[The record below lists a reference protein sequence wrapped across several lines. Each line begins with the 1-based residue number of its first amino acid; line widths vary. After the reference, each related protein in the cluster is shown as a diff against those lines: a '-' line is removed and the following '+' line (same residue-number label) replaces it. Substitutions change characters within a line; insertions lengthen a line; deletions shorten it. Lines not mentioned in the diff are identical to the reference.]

1 MDNPNFFQMLF
12 GYIKCQ
18 NLKLYKMSD
27 TLLIHSK
34 KGVTNM
40 TRREKILDYLASHGT
55 GVGNAVTTSQ
65 VAERLSIF
73 RSNVSKELNLLV
85 RKGIVNKQAGR
96 PVRYWMNTNEKNKDS
111 DLEVKHPKE
120 TFSHP
125 VERDFSTIT
134 PKIVAFDEMIGNH
147 DSLRNQ
153 VEQAKAALL
162 YPPRGLNTLIIGPT
176 GSGKTYFANTMYR
189 FAIKSEVLLKKKFI
203 TFNCADYAHNPQ
215 LLMSHLF
222 GYVKGAFTGANE
234 DKDGLIQQ
242 ADGGM
247 LFLDEVHRL
256 PPEGQE
262 MIFYF
267 MDHGIYSRLGE
278 TAKVHQADV
287 RLVCATTENPESSLL
302 QTFVRRIP
310 IIIQLP
316 TFEQRTAR
324 EKIKLLE
331 QLLTLE
337 ANRIQRDICLNED
350 VVQALI
356 GSVTYGNVGQLK
368 SNVQLV
374 CAQGFLNNMQN
385 ENEIRL
391 KFDQLPP
398 NVKDGLSH
406 LANDRHELSE
416 ITRLL
421 ETKMIIKP
429 SAQKEYIES
438 DSYEL
443 PYNLYEI
450 IGDKAALLKDEGL
463 DKGAINNFI
472 MTDINLHLKSFYSKR
487 KLNAAE
493 DRLNEIVDQEVIK
506 LTKKIQKFLVEE
518 EAYPARDNFIYAMSL
533 HISSFVKR
541 VQSGKPLRQI
551 SSDLISMV
559 HDYPAELEVAQKVKV
574 IIEESY
580 QFPIPESEVY
590 YMAILLVS
598 LKSEPK
604 AGMVG
609 IVVAAHGKST
619 ASSMVQVVT
628 QLLSVENITSYDMPL
643 EMSPKIA
650 FDGIAEEVRK
660 INQGNGVLLLVDMGS
675 LSTFSSKLTEKT
687 QVEVR
692 TIDMVTTA
700 MILEAA
706 RKTALIDSD
715 LTTVYRE
722 LREFAGY
729 SRAAERVEI
738 KKQPSSEKNSKK
750 EKVIVAVCST
760 GVGTARKIKE
770 LLDEILI
777 DNLIDDIKV
786 LPVSVV
792 QMKQEMKKIKKNQRI
807 VATTGIINPDISAP
821 FIPLKQLLQDGGK
834 SLIELIENMDQSQGQ
849 KIEFE
854 YSDSITE
861 EMAQKY
867 LEQYFTFLNPKKI
880 TNVLWKYC
888 DFVDRRV
895 QMKLTNT
902 FRISLIMHLA
912 GAIERVLMGSK
923 MTVSTQEISNIQKTP
938 IYKVII
944 KANEMLQEILDIKL
958 GENETYYVVQLFN
971 TELKK

>member
-1 MDNPNFFQMLF
+1 
-12 GYIKCQ
+12 
-18 NLKLYKMSD
+18 
-27 TLLIHSK
+27 
-34 KGVTNM
+34 M
-40 TRREKILDYLASHGT
+40 TRREKIIDYLASHDT
-55 GVGNAVTTSQ
+55 GMLGAHTTSE
-65 VAERLSIF
+65 VATGLGIF
-73 RSNVSKELNLLV
+73 RSNVSKELNQLV
-85 RKGIVNKQAGR
+85 REGLVNKQNGR
-96 PVRYWMNTNEKNKDS
+96 PVRYWLNTTEIQLDPIEEEKIKSTKVGFAADKSIEGKKVLNPFSKRNGNTFDS
-111 DLEVKHPKE
+111 MVG
-120 TFSHP
+120 SY
-125 VERDFSTIT
+125 
-134 PKIVAFDEMIGNH
+134 
-147 DSLRNQ
+147 DSLKNQ

-162 YPPRGLNTLIIGPT
+162 YPPHGLNTLIIGPT

-189 FAIKSEVLLKKKFI
+189 FAVDSDILTKKQFI

-234 DKDGLIQQ
+234 DNDGLIQQ
-242 ADGGM
+242 AEGGM

-278 TAKVHQADV
+278 TTKVHHADV

-316 TFEQRTAR
+316 AFQQRTAH
-324 EKIKLLE
+324 EKIQLLE

-337 ANRIQRDICLNED
+337 ANRIQKNICLNED

-374 CAQGFLNNMQN
+374 CAQGFLNSMQDR
-385 ENEIRL
+385 NEIRL
-391 KFDQLPP
+391 QFEQLPP
-398 NVKDGLSH
+398 NIKDGLSH
-406 LANDRHELSE
+406 LAGNRHELGE
-416 ITRLL
+416 ITKLL
-421 ETKMIIKP
+421 EAKMIIKP
-429 SAQKEYIES
+429 AAQKRYAEV

-463 DKGAINNFI
+463 DKAAINNFI
-472 MTDINLHLKSFYSKR
+472 MTDINLHLKSFYSR
-487 KLNAAE
+487 GKLDRAE
-493 DRLNEIVDQEVIK
+493 NKLNEIVDQDIII

-518 EAYPARDNFIYAMSL
+518 EAYPARANFIYAMSL

-541 VQSGKPLRQI
+541 IQSGKPLRQI
-551 SSDLISMV
+551 SNDLTSMV
-559 HDYPAELEVAQKVKV
+559 HDYPDELEVAQKVKE

-604 AGMVG
+604 AGKVG

-619 ASSMVQVVT
+619 ASSMAQVVT
-628 QLLSVENITSYDMPL
+628 QLLSVDNITSFDMPL
-643 EMSPKIA
+643 EMSPKVA
-650 FDGIAEEVRK
+650 LDGIAVQVKK

-675 LSTFSSKLTEKT
+675 LSTFSTKLTEKT

-715 LTTVYRE
+715 LLTVYRE

-729 SRAAERVEI
+729 SRTT
-738 KKQPSSEKNSKK
+738 EKITEKK
-750 EKVIVAVCST
+750 EQDAIMDNDKRQKVIIAVCST
-760 GVGTARKIKE
+760 GEGTAKKIKE
-770 LLDEILI
+770 LLDKILI
-777 DNLIDDIKV
+777 DNFIDDIKV
-786 LPVSVV
+786 VPISVV
-792 QMKQEMKKIKKNQRI
+792 RMKQEVQEIKKNQRV
-807 VATTGIINPDISAP
+807 VAATGIVDPEISVP
-821 FIPLKQLLQDGGK
+821 FVSLEKLLQDGGE
-834 SLIELIENMDQSQGQ
+834 SLISLIENMELTINQNVD
-849 KIEFE
+849 FE
-854 YSDSITE
+854 YSDSLTE

-867 LEQYFTFLNPKKI
+867 LEQYFTFINPKKI
-880 TNVLWKYC
+880 TGILWKYC
-888 DFVDRRV
+888 DFIDSRI
-895 QMKLTNT
+895 QKKLTNA
-902 FRISLIMHLA
+902 FKISLIMHLA
-912 GAIERVLMGSK
+912 GAIERSLTSSE
-923 MTVSTQEISNIQKTP
+923 MTTSTVELESVKKDALYSVVQQANRIVQETLNI
-938 IYKVII
+938 
-944 KANEMLQEILDIKL
+944 ELD
-958 GENETYYVVQLFN
+958 ENEVYYIVQLFN
-971 TELKK
+971 TEFQKI